1 MTSEAMHA
9 GHRHEIPLVPLGFS
23 LSIFLTITFVLCA
36 IGNLIPGLEGVH
48 FLSALYPN
56 VDWTKPAPLIAGVIW
71 AIFTGWYVALVFGSL
86 YNLFCRYRR

>member
-1 MTSEAMHA
+1 MTSDAMHA
-9 GHRHEIPLVPLGFS
+9 GHRHGIPLVPLGLS
-23 LSIFLTITFVLCA
+23 LSIFLTITFALCA

-86 YNLFCRYRR
+86 YNLFCRSRR